1 MRDRDTSWGS
11 RFNSRGCTVALLI
24 VNMGLAASRPLE
36 FRIIVIIRCGNDRIS
51 YIMNA
56 IKAVFILLTL
66 IPTST
71 VLVVIL

>member
-1 MRDRDTSWGS
+1 M
-11 RFNSRGCTVALLI
+11 ALLI
-24 VNMGLAASRPLE
+24 VNMGPAASRPLASVTPSE

-71 VLVVIL
+71 VLVVI